1 LTQIFGINLKKYI
14 GSTNKEH
21 KWFEN
26 TETYNKSGK
35 NDKDYSSNE
44 DTLQRFEPSWREFL
58 PQKYGRV
65 NENVIY
71 QKGDLLEQWTI
82 IIDDPQTNEKA
93 LMKIRTTDLNPEVI
107 QFDIEMSPVPNNN
120 EKPNDITM
128 NWKLMSGFESN
139 KTFFTDGNGLEMT

>member
-1 LTQIFGINLKKYI
+1 
-14 GSTNKEH
+14 
-21 KWFEN
+21 
-26 TETYNKSGK
+26 
-35 NDKDYSSNE
+35 
-44 DTLQRFEPSWREFL
+44 
-58 PQKYGRV
+58 V